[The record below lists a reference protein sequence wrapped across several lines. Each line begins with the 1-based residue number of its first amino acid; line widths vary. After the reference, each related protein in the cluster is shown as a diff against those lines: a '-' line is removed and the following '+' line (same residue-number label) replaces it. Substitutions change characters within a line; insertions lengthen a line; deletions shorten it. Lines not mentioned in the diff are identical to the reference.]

1 MKKEA
6 WLKNLSNLKLQRDN
20 PISLN
25 SMQKFFVTHHI
36 SSWFTIFEIEM
47 SPLTLVQCKVATEFC
62 EANVPL
68 KLLND
73 FALSIDRAFKVILCP
88 VCSFVEHVTES
99 TYIWIG
105 CKENVL

>member
-20 PISLN
+20 PISLY
-25 SMQKFFVTHHI
+25 SMQKFHYSPSFKLI
-36 SSWFTIFEIEM
+36 YNFKIKM
-47 SPLTLVQCKVATEFC
+47 SPLTLVQCKVATDFC
-62 EANVPL
+62 KANVPL
-68 KLLND
+68 NLLND
-73 FALSIDRAFKVILCP
+73 LALSIDRAFKVILCP